1 MTQILVTVRN
11 RENISRFA
19 DSYADGFIMADR
31 QFSSSPDCNDLKEC
45 VRQAH
50 LISRNLFV
58 RCDRLYEQQE
68 LPELRQFLKMIDEI
82 KADGIIYSDIGVFKL
97 MGELGVPYRGIY
109 APETLLTNYYDIE
122 DLKNDG
128 VDSCIISKD
137 IPLQDVYDIAEKCPD
152 YCYIRIHGPV
162 LIAYSRRRY
171 ISSYLQK
178 EDEYTEGY
186 FLQEETR
193 KTLLPIIEKEEGSW
207 LYGTVLQSLSVFS
220 EMLQKPFEGFII
232 DNICEDAEQTLRILD
247 LYKEAALG
255 KQQGTVALRK
265 LLSEN
270 GDKEYTAIEDVRKT
284 WLDKEQT

>member
-1 MTQILVTVRN
+1 MKELLVTVRK

-31 QFSSSPDCNDLKEC
+31 QFSSSADCNDLREC

-50 LISRNLFV
+50 SFNRKLYV
-58 RCDRLYEQQE
+58 RCDRLYQQQE
-68 LPELRQFLKMIDEI
+68 LPELKEFLKMLDDI

-97 MGELGVPYRGIY
+97 MGELGISCQGIY

-122 DLKNDG
+122 DIKNDG
-128 VDSCIISKD
+128 VDGCVISKD
-137 IPLQDVYDIAEKCPD
+137 IPLQDVYDIAERCPD
-152 YCYIRIHGPV
+152 YCFVRIHGPI

-171 ISSYLQK
+171 IASYLQN
-178 EDEYTEGY
+178 EEEHTEGY

-193 KTLLPIIEKEEGSW
+193 DTLLPLVEKKEGSW
-207 LYGTVLQSLSVFS
+207 LYGTVLQSLSVFN
-220 EMLQKPFEGFII
+220 ELLQKPFRGFII
-232 DNICEDAEQTLRILD
+232 DNICDDDQQTLRILE

-255 KQQGTVALRK
+255 KRRGALALEK

-270 GDKEYTAIEDVRKT
+270 NDKEYTAIEDVRKT
-284 WLDKEQT
+284 WLDKEQA